1 MSLYKTIKNKRIQNA
16 YNDGILSVVER
27 RLKTDEYN
35 TPIPGSEHLK
45 SLGTYPIRLQG
56 IHSQDRYEFGSQN
69 VTLERQVRIPLNS
82 HMHSGMTAI
91 LNNDESIT
99 YDIVKVFPDFTD
111 NETELLLAKE
121 GGYSDAKI

>member
-1 MSLYKTIKNKRIQNA
+1 MSLHKTIKNKRIQNA

-69 VTLERQVRIPLNS
+69 VTLERRVRMPLNL
-82 HMHSGMTAI
+82 HIHSGMTAI
-91 LNNDESIT
+91 LNNDESVT
-99 YDIVKVFPDFTD
+99 YDIVKLFPDFT
-111 NETELLLAKE
+111 NKETELLLAKE
-121 GGYSDAKI
+121 GGYSDTKV